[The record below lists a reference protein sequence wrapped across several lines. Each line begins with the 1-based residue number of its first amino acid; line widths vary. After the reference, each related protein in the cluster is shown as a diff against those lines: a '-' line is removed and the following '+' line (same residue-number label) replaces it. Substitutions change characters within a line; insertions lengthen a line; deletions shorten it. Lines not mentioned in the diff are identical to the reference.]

1 MLKDYNQATEEISNS
16 LAKLRIEA
24 PEIMKGHSDLAVLV
38 TKDGV
43 LDKKTKELISLALC
57 IASRCEGSVLL
68 HTQTLIK
75 LGVAKQEVVEVIGIA
90 THMGGASSLVCASH
104 ALKAFEQAQS

>member
-1 MLKDYNQATEEISNS
+1 MPKDYNQVTEEISDS

-24 PEIMKGHSDLAVLV
+24 PEIMKGHSDLAVLA

-43 LDKKTKELISLALC
+43 LDRKTKELISLALC
-57 IASRCEGSVLL
+57 IASRCDGSVLL

-75 LGVAKQEVVEVIGIA
+75 LGVTKQEVVEVIGIA

>member
-1 MLKDYNQATEEISNS
+1 MLNDYHQTTIAISEALS
-16 LAKLRIEA
+16 KLRLEA
-24 PEIMKGHSDLAVLV
+24 PEIMKGHSDLAVLA
-38 TKDGV
+38 TKNGV

-57 IASRCEGSVLL
+57 IASKCEGSVLL

-75 LGVAKQEVVEVIGIA
+75 LGVTKQEVVEVIGIA

>member
-1 MLKDYNQATEEISNS
+1 MLKDYNQVTNAISDS

-24 PEIMKGHSDLAVLV
+24 PEIMKAHSDLAVLA

-43 LDKKTKELISLALC
+43 LDKKTKELIALALC
-57 IASRCEGSVLL
+57 IASRCEGSVLI
-68 HTQTLIK
+68 HTQALIK
-75 LGVAKQEVVEVIGIA
+75 LGVTKQEIVEVIGIA

-104 ALKAFEQAQS
+104 ALKAFEQAHS